1 MRLASANLL
10 RFLHSFSGVA
20 MIPRAMH
27 FSLFVSL
34 MLSLFLILA
43 FAPPRVAAQS
53 DLNNKIDSNIQD
65 WLGTYK
71 HLHENPELSTQEKE
85 TSALIAAQLKKLGY
99 EVTDHFGQYE
109 AADVQA
115 YGVVA
120 VLKNGVGPT
129 VYVRTDMDALPVT
142 ENTGLPYASK
152 VKVKRADGSQVG
164 VMHACGHDLH
174 MTVFIGTAKM
184 LAEFKSQW
192 SGTVVLIGQPAEET
206 VGGAAAMLHTG
217 LFTKFPKPDYV
228 LALHDTP
235 WVPAG
240 KVAYVDG
247 PILAGADSVDITV
260 RGYGGHG
267 AAPQATKD
275 PIVVASEIVMM
286 LQTIVSR
293 ETDPLDH
300 VVVTVGSFHSGT
312 KHNIIPDD
320 AHLQL
325 TVRTMTPQMR
335 TKILAAITRIT
346 NGIAQAAGVPD
357 ERKPVIEI
365 SKDSVPA
372 TINDAALTKRVATA
386 MEKSLGK
393 DNVVAGKP
401 IMASEDF
408 SLFALT
414 APNPPIMM
422 FWLGASDP
430 AKYKDAVENGT
441 RLPGP
446 HSSEFAPLPEPAIR
460 TGVAAMTTAVISLL
474 PK

>member
-1 MRLASANLL
+1 
-10 RFLHSFSGVA
+10 
-20 MIPRAMH
+20 MISRAMDCS
-27 FSLFVSL
+27 FFVSL
-34 MLSLFLILA
+34 TLSLFLILT
-43 FAPPRVAAQS
+43 FAPPRAAAQN
-53 DLNNKIDSNIQD
+53 DLDNKIDSNIQD

-85 TSALIAAQLKKLGY
+85 TSALVASQLKKLGY
-99 EVTDHFGQYE
+99 TVTDHFGRYE
-109 AADVQA
+109 STDAQA

-120 VLKNGVGPT
+120 VLKNGAGPT

-152 VKVKRADGSQVG
+152 VKFKRADGSQVG

-174 MTVFIGTAKM
+174 MTVFLGTAKM
-184 LAEFKSQW
+184 LAESKSQW

-206 VGGAAAMLHTG
+206 VGGAAAMLRAG
-217 LFTKFPKPDYV
+217 LFTEFPKPDYV

-235 WVPAG
+235 GVPAG

-275 PIVVASEIVMM
+275 PIVIASEIVMM
-286 LQTIVSR
+286 LQTIASR

-335 TKILAAITRIT
+335 AKVLAAITRIT

-357 ERKPVIEI
+357 ERKPIIEI
-365 SKDSVPA
+365 SKDTVPA
-372 TINDAALTKRVATA
+372 TINEAALTKRVATA
-386 MEKSLGK
+386 MEKSLGEE
-393 DNVVAGKP
+393 NVIAGKP

-408 SLFALT
+408 SLFALSP
-414 APNPPIMM
+414 PNPPTMM

-430 AKYKDAVENGT
+430 AKYKDAVENGA

-446 HSSEFAPLPEPAIR
+446 HSSEFAPLAEAAIR
-460 TGVAAMTTAVISLL
+460 TGVAAMTSAVISLL